1 MQKRF
6 CFYKFKIKQK
16 KICRF
21 TITLLFLTCLQI
33 ILSETPKETPTQVFF
48 YEYCKILKNTYF
60 QEHLQTAAS
69 DNMHHDQ
76 KLNKWIEEY
85 TLFFISNAFFNW
97 ASALLTF
104 FMNRASILLSLIHH
118 LTITV
123 LTNILYLVYL
133 SKCLDLGLFVS
144 YLCNLF
150 FIFSLIVISINNI
163 SPLKQ
168 TYLLFVY
175 FLEYLLLFLDDN
187 MDEESKHFSNS
198 KSSPAGCC
206 LTFAWAFANFSL
218 ALLIKLMLIKKG
230 VYSTFIITYSVNN
243 ISNATVKSILSVG
256 KVLFIRDKVWTMT
269 NFLLLCDCLQI
280 RSQQYT

>member
-1 MQKRF
+1 MDRG
-6 CFYKFKIKQK
+6 I
-16 KICRF
+16 
-21 TITLLFLTCLQI
+21 
-33 ILSETPKETPTQVFF
+33 
-48 YEYCKILKNTYF
+48 
-60 QEHLQTAAS
+60 HA
-69 DNMHHDQ
+69 
-76 KLNKWIEEY
+76 
-85 TLFFISNAFFNW
+85 FFISNAFFNW
-97 ASALLTF
+97 ASALRTF
-104 FMNRASILLSLIHH
+104 FMNWASILLSLIHH

-150 FIFSLIVISINNI
+150 FIFSLIFISINNI

-198 KSSPAGCC
+198 KSSPSGCC

-218 ALLIKLMLIKKG
+218 ALLIKLMLIKKKKK
-230 VYSTFIITYSVNN
+230 YSTFIITYSVNN
-243 ISNATVKSILSVG
+243 ISNATVKSILSAG

>member
-6 CFYKFKIKQK
+6 YFYKFKIKQK

-104 FMNRASILLSLIHH
+104 FMNWASILLSLIHH

-187 MDEESKHFSNS
+187 MDEELDELSIAMRLSAD
-198 KSSPAGCC
+198 P
-206 LTFAWAFANFSL
+206 FAAIHVA
-218 ALLIKLMLIKKG
+218 
-230 VYSTFIITYSVNN
+230 
-243 ISNATVKSILSVG
+243 VKFLCR
-256 KVLFIRDKVWTMT
+256 KNCIRW
-269 NFLLLCDCLQI
+269 
-280 RSQQYT
+280 